1 MRLSVLILPVI
12 WISVFSLV
20 DCYKILVTSVG
31 ASTSHNL
38 IMYRLAD
45 LIGSHGN
52 DVTVLHWKFN
62 PKAKTPQL
70 KHAKQIEY
78 PFVKDEASMEEIQ
91 SRMDQMP
98 WEKRSI
104 FSIDLSILKRFKEL
118 TIGGCAEFLN
128 DTDHPVYQH
137 FLTEK
142 YDVVILHMIDWC
154 GFGMTELVKNPSRIW
169 FSPTFMTD
177 VMAHY
182 SGASYPASYVPSA
195 MFSST
200 DKMTLLERLKNFIS
214 VGMMRPLVEYSMY
227 APITKIFRD
236 KFGADFPD
244 ITDIIRETQLYFINA
259 DPFFE
264 YPRPL
269 QHNIIY
275 IGGLTMQK
283 SEPLNLEWQKIMNE
297 TSEDGVVIFSLGSIA
312 STKDMP
318 FKMKT
323 ALINAFSRF
332 PKYTF
337 LIRLEGDLPK
347 LPDNARIV
355 DWIPQKDLLAHP
367 KIRAFF
373 THGGYN
379 SLTEATY
386 TGVPLVVMPLFGDQ
400 IANVKRVE
408 NAGIGVGVDKDQLTE
423 TVIFEALTKVLEDE
437 RYDQKAKRLSHMMKE
452 KPTSSANLAIG
463 WVEFLAKFRTVDN
476 LLPESRHIGVIQY
489 YCLDVI
495 AILIDFSDP
504 HVVLG
509 MQVCDQN
516 EVNQQGFKVLTSLS
530 VALYVYQSTSN
541 GFNATQFMV
550 LPSNMLAAEYI
561 GGLNQTYGIIVAKQ
575 DDELITLNSLDVYYY
590 YSETNISA
598 SNPFA
603 YILTVQYQPNSSP
616 YSTVMA
622 LPITYA
628 AKELFIAPDIFNYP
642 LSCEIWATQGATE
655 VSLNGGSNVSVPA
668 GSAENMVLSN
678 GGTLIASSSI
688 QVFAASP
695 SLQYAVYPDIFL
707 QSSVQFS
714 VANGNNA
721 AQLMIIAPLDS
732 TGNILMDG
740 RAIPALQ
747 YHSMQAKLCGIL
759 LLLVCLSAT
768 VTDVGAV
775 SCQIAGRLGCVA
787 SCQLQNCATGYC
799 GPDDV
804 CRCSRCGEGGII
816 DIGKKK

>member
-1 MRLSVLILPVI
+1 MRLFALILPVI
-12 WISVFSLV
+12 WISVFSHV

-78 PFVKDEASMEEIQ
+78 PFVKDEESMEELQ
-91 SRMDQMP
+91 SRMDQMT
-98 WEKRSI
+98 WKKRSI
-104 FSIDLSILKRFKEL
+104 FSIDLSILKRFKQ
-118 TIGGCAEFLN
+118 
-128 DTDHPVYQH
+128 YS
-137 FLTEK
+137 
-142 YDVVILHMIDWC
+142 C
-154 GFGMTELVKNPSRIW
+154 GFGMTEVVKNPSRIW

-214 VGMMRPLVEYSMY
+214 VGMMRPLVEHSMY
-227 APITKIFRD
+227 APVTEIFRE
-236 KFGADFPD
+236 KFGAYFPD

-318 FKMKT
+318 FEMKT

-347 LPDNARIV
+347 LPDNVRLV

-408 NAGIGVGVDKDQLTE
+408 NAGIGVGVDKDELTE
-423 TVIFEALTKVLEDE
+423 TVIFDALTKVLEDE

-452 KPTSSANLAIG
+452 KPTSSADLAIG

-530 VALYVYQSTSN
+530 VALYVYQSTNN

-550 LPSNMLAAEYI
+550 LPSNMLATEYV
-561 GGLNQTYGIIVAKQ
+561 GGPNETYGIIVAKQ
-575 DDELITLNSLDVYYY
+575 DGTAVTIGNELITLNSLDVYYY

-598 SNPFA
+598 THPFA

-628 AKELFIAPDIFNYP
+628 AKELFIAPDLFNNP
-642 LSCEIWATQGATE
+642 LSCEIWALQNATE

-678 GGTLIASSSI
+678 GGTLIASSQI

-695 SLQYAVYPDIFL
+695 SLQYAVYPEIFL

-732 TGNILMDG
+732 TGNIVLDD
-740 RAIPALQ
+740 
-747 YHSMQAKLCGIL
+747 SMQAKLCGIL